1 MVTREMKKSRFM
13 WHIILEVNLR
23 ALVESNVI
31 CERKREIKDDSCF
44 NSVKHL
50 DEWYSNTKEDLKNTM

>member
-23 ALVESNVI
+23 ALVDESNVI
-31 CERKREIKDDSCF
+31 CEKKREIKDDSCF

-50 DEWYSNTKEDLKNTM
+50 DE